1 MNDLALDLDET
12 LTIGCH
18 LLENIEACADFMLPT
33 HNFKTLTL
41 NIRSIQ
47 HNFDAF
53 LVILKR
59 SKVKFDLIVL
69 TECWLNENT
78 FIPHLPGFTAF
89 HTIKYIN
96 KSGGV
101 VAYVGDSWNVQVDES
116 TCEDCNCLEINFGA
130 EFEWQWCLI
139 RRTLDGLPVTV
150 PPAAEPHWELFHAHQ
165 LRKALAACDIPT
177 GTGGKRI
184 SVSRVH
190 ALLSSELASLH
201 ASAPQRNL
209 VAMEIQKVLD
219 YVTEVNS
226 QRNLAATITHYYDS
240 WRQLTEILFCV
251 APPDMLPLESKK
263 NLLLNILQ
271 DLLNKIPPAEV
282 LPQLG
287 NLASG
292 TVLLLLVN
300 LRHCYL
306 MQKRD
311 TNLNASEFETS
322 FFGSSNQIMHTKSL
336 SLKFILHKILSWIL
350 VSGASQKMRVNLYG
364 ALLNFLNIVNLK
376 PYVPDQDEDEVSN
389 TYVSL
394 LDSSLVKPS
403 KEDSALK
410 CMVVDVISGFGEQLC
425 SVVCGDCV
433 GGGQEVC
440 RMVALSCLEA
450 LVDMDPRSPWLPA
463 LTTHGYLRSLI
474 DSLLQD
480 DSGLMEALEP
490 NPKSLRVLYLGAL
503 HSLANLKVLSRHPDL
518 HTAKDRALLSDFL
531 PPVTTRFRQMLVPA
545 LALCDALLNALSSD
559 NHSCVLHVTHFL
571 LSHADCADLVL
582 RALHPDSPED
592 LVIEAEALSSVLAR
606 TATPAAL
613 DALTSLE
620 GGAALQRLHALALAL
635 LSGGRLQH
643 GPGPNR
649 ALRYKVGVRPWRAA
663 AGSRLAL
670 NPSAISPDQETIM
683 VLGKTG

>member
-1 MNDLALDLDET
+1 
-12 LTIGCH
+12 
-18 LLENIEACADFMLPT
+18 
-33 HNFKTLTL
+33 
-41 NIRSIQ
+41 
-47 HNFDAF
+47 
-53 LVILKR
+53 
-59 SKVKFDLIVL
+59 
-69 TECWLNENT
+69 
-78 FIPHLPGFTAF
+78 
-89 HTIKYIN
+89 
-96 KSGGV
+96 
-101 VAYVGDSWNVQVDES
+101 
-116 TCEDCNCLEINFGA
+116 
-130 EFEWQWCLI
+130 
-139 RRTLDGLPVTV
+139 
-150 PPAAEPHWELFHAHQ
+150 
-165 LRKALAACDIPT
+165 
-177 GTGGKRI
+177 
-184 SVSRVH
+184 
-190 ALLSSELASLH
+190 
-201 ASAPQRNL
+201 
-209 VAMEIQKVLD
+209 MEIQKVLD

-410 CMVVDVISGFGEQLC
+410 SMVVDVISGFGEQLC

-490 NPKSLRVLYLGAL
+490 NPKSLRVLYLYESKMALLIKVASTRGGAETVVSQGAL

-518 HTAKDRALLSDFL
+518 HMAKDRALLSDFL

-649 ALRYKVGVRPWRAA
+649 ALRYKILCNLLTLARNIVEQEGPRTLAVPGVQRGNWGELGPLLQGLLLAVRECGKLRASARQRLAA
-663 AGSRLAL
+663 AAAASLDDLKKVVANEPWCASASPAEIRSAAAAVLRARVAESERDSARSRLAL
-670 NPSAISPDQETIM
+670 HAALYVARARLRRAAPVPTAAGEWCSADQELPELRRGLLA
-683 VLGKTG
+683 VLNDRFCDELLDTAKNQPSPQRAFLELVLKDIKSMIQFSPLS